1 MTAPIQLQRIPK
13 RRKTAKKRVFFWA
26 LLVVALAASS
36 VCAIAH
42 STTPIFP
49 T

>member
-1 MTAPIQLQRIPK
+1 MTAPIQLQRLPK
-13 RRKTAKKRVFFWA
+13 RRKTTKKRVFFWA

-42 STTPIFP
+42 SMNPIFP
-49 T
+49 M